1 MAAREIMQKTPPAL
15 LAVAVALFFATTM
28 SCLAGIS
35 LLFPNPV
42 LSRIWELNRPAYVAF
57 APWGEL
63 VGALLLALGL
73 FCAAATLGLLQ
84 RKRWAWW
91 AAVILFGINGLG
103 DLLTLL
109 SGRDVVKG
117 GAGVLAASLFLFG
130 LMIPAT
136 RWHFDVRDAGH

>member
-1 MAAREIMQKTPPAL
+1 M
-15 LAVAVALFFATTM
+15 
-28 SCLAGIS
+28 
-35 LLFPNPV
+35 
-42 LSRIWELNRPAYVAF
+42 
-57 APWGEL
+57 GEL

-136 RWHFDVRDAGH
+136 RWHFDVRDPGH

>member
-1 MAAREIMQKTPPAL
+1 MPAREIMQKTPSAL
-15 LAVAVALFFATTM
+15 FAVAIALFFATTM
-28 SCLAGIS
+28 SCLTGIS
-35 LLFPNPV
+35 LLYPNPV

-57 APWGEL
+57 APWRKL
-63 VGALLLALGL
+63 VGGLLLALGVC
-73 FCAAATLGLLQ
+73 CAAAALGLLQ

-91 AAVILFGINGLG
+91 AAVILFSINGLG

-117 GAGVLAASLFLFG
+117 GAGVLVASLFLFC

-136 RWHFDVRDAGH
+136 RGDFDVRDAGH